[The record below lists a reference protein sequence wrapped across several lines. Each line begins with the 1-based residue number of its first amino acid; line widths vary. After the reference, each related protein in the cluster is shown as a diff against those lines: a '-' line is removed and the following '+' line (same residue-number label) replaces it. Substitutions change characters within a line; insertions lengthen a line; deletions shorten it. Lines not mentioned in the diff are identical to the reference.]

1 MDING
6 YRHKNY
12 MVLFDALEMLRNNEI
27 QLFFV
32 GWAKKG
38 QATFWA
44 LVLLRGTEGVEEN
57 WNGKTSR
64 VDRRSV
70 SAWGGL

>member
-57 WNGKTSR
+57 RNEKTFR
-64 VDRRSV
+64 MDRRSV
-70 SAWGGL
+70 SALGGL

>member
-1 MDING
+1 
-6 YRHKNY
+6 

-32 GWAKKG
+32 GRVKKG

-57 WNGKTSR
+57 RNGKTSKK
-64 VDRRSV
+64 DRRRV
-70 SAWGGL
+70 SALGGL

>member
-1 MDING
+1 
-6 YRHKNY
+6 

-44 LVLLRGTEGVEEN
+44 LVLLCGPEEVVEN
-57 WNGKTSR
+57 WRGKTSQ

>member
-1 MDING
+1 
-6 YRHKNY
+6 

-57 WNGKTSR
+57 RNEKTSR
-64 VDRRSV
+64 MDRRSV
-70 SAWGGL
+70 SALGGL